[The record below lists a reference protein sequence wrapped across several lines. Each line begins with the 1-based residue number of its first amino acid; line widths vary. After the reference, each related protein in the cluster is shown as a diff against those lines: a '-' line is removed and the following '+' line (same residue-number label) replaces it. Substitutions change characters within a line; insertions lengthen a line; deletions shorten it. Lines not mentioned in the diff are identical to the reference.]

1 MTYKRNFVIA
11 VKVGGKVLRENGDE
25 VQLPFGSEYSVL
37 LKNTNSVRAM
47 AQISIDGVS
56 AGPWYIL
63 GPNSSVEI
71 ERFNNSGTKSAE
83 ISSSLLSERKRWRL
97 IAESRSRMVWFA
109 SSSRKKRCGS
119 RRRR

>member
-1 MTYKRNFVIA
+1 MTHKRNFVIA
-11 VKVGGKVLRENGDE
+11 IKVGGKVLRENADE

-47 AQISIDGVS
+47 AQISIDGVI

-71 ERFNNSGTKSAE
+71 ERFNNSGNN
-83 ISSSLLSERKRWRL
+83 ERGNKFKFIERTEAVEEHRGIKIEDGL
-97 IAESRSRMVWFA
+97 VLRHT
-109 SSSRKKRCGS
+109 G
-119 RRRR
+119 RRTHA